1 MAIRKLTV
9 LYDPACALCQRA
21 RIWLA
26 AQPQYVRLEFIPA
39 GSPLAKSRFPALD
52 HETTLRELTVI
63 GDGGEVY
70 RGAKAWLMNLWA
82 LREYRETAL
91 RWSTPERLPLARRL
105 VAWVSQY
112 RRSLDFVLAPGAPGR
127 RLR

>member
-9 LYDPACALCQRA
+9 LYDPTCALCQRA
-21 RIWLA
+21 RHWLA

-39 GSPLAKSRFPALD
+39 GSELAKSRFPELD
-52 HETTLRELTVI
+52 PESTLRELTVI

-82 LREYRETAL
+82 LREYREMSL
-91 RWSTPERLPLARRL
+91 RWSSPDRLHLARRL
-105 VAWVSQY
+105 VAWVSRY
-112 RRSLDFVLAPGAPGR
+112 RRSLDFVLAPGR
-127 RLR
+127 ND

>member
-1 MAIRKLTV
+1 MAIQKLTV

-21 RIWLA
+21 RHWLA

-39 GSPLAKSRFPALD
+39 GSELAKSRFPELD
-52 HETTLRELTVI
+52 PASTMRELTVI

-91 RWSTPERLPLARRL
+91 RWSTPERLPFARRM
-105 VAWVSQY
+105 VAWVSRY
-112 RRSLDFVLAPGAPGR
+112 RRSFDFIFAPGR
-127 RLR
+127 SR

>member
-1 MAIRKLTV
+1 MAIQKLTV

-21 RIWLA
+21 RHWLA

-39 GSPLAKSRFPALD
+39 GSDLARRRFPALD
-52 HETTLRELTVI
+52 HESTLRDLTVI

-91 RWSTPERLPLARRL
+91 RWSTPDRLPLARRL
-105 VAWVSQY
+105 VAWVSRY
-112 RRSLDFVLAPGAPGR
+112 RRTMDIFLAPGRTG
-127 RLR
+127 